1 MDIPNTDTF
10 LVMTVVFVMICT
22 LPEYCR
28 YTRHVIRNRR
38 LE

>member
-10 LVMTVVFVMICT
+10 LVMTVIIVILFT

-28 YTRHVIRNRR
+28 YTRHVIKNRR